1 MHSSVRVTQ
10 GVERLKGVF
19 LEMPGTQLS
28 VEDASL
34 LSGLE
39 PSVCGL
45 VLEALEDARFL
56 RRTGNGL
63 FVRRTAD
70 SPLWSD

>member
-1 MHSSVRVTQ
+1 MEATPRV
-10 GVERLKGVF
+10 VDAVHRLRGIF

-28 VEDASL
+28 MADATR

-39 PSVCGL
+39 RPVCRV

-56 RRTGNGL
+56 KRGRDGIFMRRTP
-63 FVRRTAD
+63 D
-70 SPLWSD
+70 SVDQ

>member
-1 MHSSVRVTQ
+1 MDAPRVSDAVQ
-10 GVERLKGVF
+10 RLKGMF

-28 VEDASL
+28 MADATR

-39 PSVCGL
+39 RPVCRV

-56 RRTGNGL
+56 QRRRDGL
-63 FVRRTAD
+63 FMRRGPDAVD
-70 SPLWSD
+70 R